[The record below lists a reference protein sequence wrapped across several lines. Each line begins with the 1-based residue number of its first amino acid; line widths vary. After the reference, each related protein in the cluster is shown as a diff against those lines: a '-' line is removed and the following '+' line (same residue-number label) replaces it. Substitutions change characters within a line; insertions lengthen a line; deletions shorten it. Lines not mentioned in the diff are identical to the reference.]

1 MPKIS
6 LTKAVLMSAASAF
19 TALLLTKKTGK
30 EFRSDLKQ
38 EAVKLK
44 ETGGEKAHELVDDFK
59 ASYMEAER
67 ELESEQAKLDAKQA
81 KLSQTIEEIER
92 DLALSEAE
100 RQGTTVVDDPAATQ
114 SVDAATASHAVYAD
128 ETVGNV
134 KGTDLEPNQD
144 QVIPKDQID
153 EALHDNYLS
162 NNDDFKVD
170 TDKVENESDASL
182 KVNPN
187 D

>member
-1 MPKIS
+1 MPKVS

-19 TALLLTKKTGK
+19 AALMFAPKDGK
-30 EFRSDLKQ
+30 AFRSDLKD

-44 ETGGEKAHELVDDFK
+44 DSGEEKAHELVDDFK
-59 ASYMEAER
+59 TSYMEAEK

-81 KLSQTIEEIER
+81 KLNQTIEEIER

-100 RQGTTVVDDPAATQ
+100 RQTTPE
-114 SVDAATASHAVYAD
+114 VDAAAASQAVYTD
-128 ETVGNV
+128 DKLGDV
-134 KGTDLEPNQD
+134 KDTPLEPEQD
-144 QVIPKDQID
+144 QAIPKDKVD

-162 NNDDFKVD
+162 DDKDFD
-170 TDKVENESDASL
+170 IDKSEAEGEEEASL

>member
-1 MPKIS
+1 MPKVS
-6 LTKAVLMSAASAF
+6 LTKAVLLSAASAF
-19 TALLLTKKTGK
+19 TALLLAPKTGK
-30 EFRSDLKQ
+30 EFREDLKE
-38 EAVKLK
+38 EAHKLK
-44 ETGGEKAHELVDDFK
+44 DSGEEKAQELMEDFK

-100 RQGTTVVDDPAATQ
+100 SRVDP
-114 SVDAATASHAVYAD
+114 ATASHAVYASD
-128 ETVGNV
+128 KPGDV
-134 KGTDLEPNQD
+134 KGTELEPEHD
-144 QVIPKDQID
+144 QAIPKDKVD

-162 NNDDFKVD
+162 DNEDFKL
-170 TDKVENESDASL
+170 DKDDLEAEDAASH
-182 KVNPN
+182 KMNPN

>member
-1 MPKIS
+1 MPKVS
-6 LTKAVLMSAASAF
+6 LSKAILMSAASAF
-19 TALLLTKKTGK
+19 TALLFAPKRGK
-30 EFRSDLKQ
+30 EFREDLKD

-44 ETGGEKAHELVDDFK
+44 DTGGEKAHELVDDFK
-59 ASYMEAER
+59 TSYMEAER

-81 KLSQTIEEIER
+81 KLNQTIEEIER

-100 RQGTTVVDDPAATQ
+100 RQGTVQA
-114 SVDAATASHAVYAD
+114 DAVSASHAVYTD
-128 ETVGNV
+128 DKLGDV
-134 KGTDLEPNQD
+134 KDTPLEPEHD
-144 QVIPKDQID
+144 QAIPADKVD

-162 NNDDFKVD
+162 DDEDFD
-170 TDKVENESDASL
+170 LNESDIDDEGDASL

>member
-1 MPKIS
+1 MPKVS
-6 LTKAVLMSAASAF
+6 LTKAVLLSAASAF
-19 TALLLTKKTGK
+19 TALLLAPKTGK
-30 EFRSDLKQ
+30 EFRGDLKE
-38 EAVKLK
+38 EAHKLK
-44 ETGGEKAHELVDDFK
+44 DSGEEKAQELMEDFK

-100 RQGTTVVDDPAATQ
+100 SQDSPVVDP
-114 SVDAATASHAVYAD
+114 ATASHAVYD
-128 ETVGNV
+128 SDKPGDV
-134 KGTDLEPNQD
+134 KGTELEPDHD
-144 QVIPKDQID
+144 QAIPKDKVD

-162 NNDDFKVD
+162 DNEDFKLD
-170 TDKVENESDASL
+170 ENDLEAEESASH
-182 KVNPN
+182 KMNPN

>member
-1 MPKIS
+1 MPKVS

-19 TALLLTKKTGK
+19 AALMFAPKDGK
-30 EFRSDLKQ
+30 AFRADLKD

-44 ETGGEKAHELVDDFK
+44 DTGEEKAHELVDDFK
-59 ASYMEAER
+59 TSYMEAEK

-81 KLSQTIEEIER
+81 KLNQTIEEIER

-100 RQGTTVVDDPAATQ
+100 RQTTPEA
-114 SVDAATASHAVYAD
+114 DAAAASQAVYTD
-128 ETVGNV
+128 DKLGDV
-134 KGTDLEPNQD
+134 KDTPLEPEKD
-144 QVIPKDQID
+144 QAIPKDKVD

-162 NNDDFKVD
+162 DDEDFD
-170 TDKVENESDASL
+170 IDKSEAEGEEEASL